1 MALRLGIPELGEGAS
16 LPRRL
21 AWVTAV
27 RLLVLIVALTLVAAF
42 YLREAISM
50 QAFTVQVALGTLG
63 LSFALTGVYAALLR
77 AGRHLQALAYAQLIL
92 DQLIWTVIVYLS
104 GGVTSGATSF
114 YGLSCVAAAIL
125 VGTRGAALAAVV
137 AGISYVTLATLLSGG
152 WLAPPRDQPPQV
164 YQVSASELPFFVLVN
179 LLALVVVTLLAGYL
193 AERLRRTGGQ
203 LAVARERVEQAER
216 MAALGRLAAG
226 LAHEIRNPL
235 SSIAGSVQLLKAAPS
250 LGAEDRQLCAIV
262 LREAARLNDLVT
274 DMMDLARPRK
284 PEPIAVNLAA
294 IAREVVKLVSSVGRA
309 ATDVDVAYEGPERVL
324 VSADPGQ
331 LRQLI
336 WNLVRNAVQA
346 SSAGDVVWV
355 RVSRD
360 GAGKVEFSVADEG
373 IGIDPASHDRL
384 FDAFFTTRSKG
395 TGVGL
400 AVVKQIADEH
410 AFSIEVESER
420 GRGAVFRVLMA
431 EVVSASD
438 PGLEPSDT
446 VASSIRSGPARVPPV
461 PSE

>member
-1 MALRLGIPELGEGAS
+1 MRLRLGIPELGEGAS

-27 RLLVLIVALTLVAAF
+27 RLVVLTVALALVAAF
-42 YLREAISM
+42 YLREAFSM
-50 QAFTVQVALGTLG
+50 QAFTVQVALATLG

-77 AGRHLQALAYAQLIL
+77 TGKHLQALAYTQLIV
-92 DQLIWTVIVYLS
+92 DQPIWTVIVYLS

-125 VGTRGAALAAVV
+125 VGTRGAALAAV
-137 AGISYVTLATLLSGG
+137 AAAISYLTLATLLSSG
-152 WLAPPRDQPPQV
+152 WLAPPPDQPPVV
-164 YQVSASELPFFVLVN
+164 YQLSPAELPFFVLVN
-179 LLALVVVTLLAGYL
+179 MLALVVVTLLAGYL

-203 LAVARERVEQAER
+203 LAAARERVEQAER

-235 SSIAGSVQLLKAAPS
+235 SSIAGSVQLLKTAPS
-250 LGAEDRQLCAIV
+250 LDQEDRQLCEIV
-262 LREAARLNDLVT
+262 LREAARLNDLVS
-274 DMMDLARPRK
+274 DMMNLARPRK
-284 PEPIAVNLAA
+284 PERVPVNLAA
-294 IAREVVKLVSSVGRA
+294 IAREVVRLVCGVGRA
-309 ATDVDVAYEGPERVL
+309 ATDVDVVYEGPERLL

-346 SSAGDVVWV
+346 SSAGDEV
-355 RVSRD
+355 RVRVGRRVS
-360 GAGKVEFSVADEG
+360 GKVEFSVADSG
-373 IGIDPASHDRL
+373 IGIDPESRERL

-410 AFSIEVESER
+410 GFSIEVESER
-420 GRGAVFRVLMA
+420 GRGALFRVMMDQVLLP
-431 EVVSASD
+431 
-438 PGLEPSDT
+438 PGSVEEGDT
-446 VASSIRSGPARVPPV
+446 VAVSIRPGATPRPPV
-461 PSE
+461 PGE